1 MKFLETSL
9 PGALLI
15 ELELLHD
22 ERGFFART
30 FCSDELHKQGVSFQ
44 IVQCNISYNRL
55 SGTLRG
61 MHFQKEPKAE
71 DKLVSCIRGA
81 IYDVIVDL
89 RDDSPT
95 LGKWFGVELSV
106 DNRRLLYVPRGLAHG
121 FQTLTDDA
129 EVYYQMSEFY
139 SSAHA
144 SGVRYDDPA
153 LNINWPI
160 PVTVISEKDRLYQ
173 DCQL

>member
-1 MKFLETSL
+1 MKFLQTPL
-9 PGALLI
+9 LGALLI
-15 ELELLHD
+15 EPELLRD

-30 FCSDELHKQGVSFQ
+30 FCSEELHKQGVSSQ

-55 SGTLRG
+55 RGTLRG
-61 MHFQKEPKAE
+61 MHFQREPRAE
-71 DKLVSCIRGA
+71 EKLVSCIRGA
-81 IYDVIVDL
+81 IFDVIVDL
-89 RDDSPT
+89 REGSPT
-95 LGKWFGVELSV
+95 LGKWFGVELSA
-106 DNRRLLYVPRGLAHG
+106 DNHRLLYVPKGLAHG

-139 SSAHA
+139 SPAHA

-153 LNINWPI
+153 LKIIWPL

-173 DCQL
+173 DFQP